1 MVAQIHM
8 SIRCLENNI
17 PAIGIGDLNFEK
29 FKNAKSILIDCD
41 KQILKKVI

>member
-1 MVAQIHM
+1 M

-17 PAIGIGDLNFEK
+17 PAAIGIGDLNFEK